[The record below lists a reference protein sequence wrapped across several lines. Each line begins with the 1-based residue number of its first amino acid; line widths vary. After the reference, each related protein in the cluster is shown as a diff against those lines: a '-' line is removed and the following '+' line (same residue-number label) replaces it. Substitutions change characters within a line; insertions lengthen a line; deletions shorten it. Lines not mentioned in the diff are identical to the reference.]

1 MKKDLLYICIYI
13 GIYIIYIN
21 HIYIYIYIYI
31 YQILDALCDRK
42 IEK

>member
-13 GIYIIYIN
+13 GIYIYTC
-21 HIYIYIYIYI
+21 YIYIYIYI

-42 IEK
+42 IGK